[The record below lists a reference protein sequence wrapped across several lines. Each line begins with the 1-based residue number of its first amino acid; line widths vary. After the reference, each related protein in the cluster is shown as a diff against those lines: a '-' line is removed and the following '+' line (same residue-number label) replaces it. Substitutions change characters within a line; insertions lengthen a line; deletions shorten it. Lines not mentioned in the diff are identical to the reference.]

1 MEDQARLP
9 YNPQGEAVVEI
20 ALHPLKEALTW
31 VTSPESKSNPYL
43 FHVNFQWERAEPC
56 LQTLGIFAEE
66 HPLPLV
72 RCRDPITF
80 QC

>member
-43 FHVNFQWERAEPC
+43 FHVNFQ
-56 LQTLGIFAEE
+56 
-66 HPLPLV
+66 
-72 RCRDPITF
+72 
-80 QC
+80 